1 MRESLFA
8 YFIPSCCWPG
18 LTFAMLDFQ
27 LASLDSEM
35 AFSAVDLDFYLR
47 EALTELTGTVN

>member
-1 MRESLFA
+1 V
-8 YFIPSCCWPG
+8 
-18 LTFAMLDFQ
+18 LDFQ